1 MPVPNSIK
9 VQRCKNKD
17 IKQKDANADQH
28 SFLCIHL
35 GNNLFKTEIIHYH
48 SIPCL
53 FFYHQPSS
61 RVHPLSKLSYVYKTK
76 IYAISS
82 QVHTENSFI
91 DEMTHINRSH
101 LFF

>member
-53 FFYHQPSS
+53 FFECSIQIRIKNGVSTFTF
-61 RVHPLSKLSYVYKTK
+61 TK
-76 IYAISS
+76 IEKQKIQKYVSP
-82 QVHTENSFI
+82 FI
-91 DEMTHINRSH
+91 V
-101 LFF
+101 

>member
-17 IKQKDANADQH
+17 IKQNDANADQL

-53 FFYHQPSS
+53 FFECSIQ
-61 RVHPLSKLSYVYKTK
+61 KLVSVG
-76 IYAISS
+76 
-82 QVHTENSFI
+82 
-91 DEMTHINRSH
+91 
-101 LFF
+101 

>member
-1 MPVPNSIK
+1 MPAPKTIK

-53 FFYHQPSS
+53 FF
-61 RVHPLSKLSYVYKTK
+61 
-76 IYAISS
+76 
-82 QVHTENSFI
+82 E
-91 DEMTHINRSH
+91 
-101 LFF
+101 